1 MKIYLLPVFCAS
13 MAIFN
18 WMPGGMQAQQLFTS
32 NEALSASQLMQ
43 PRPLNYWPEGDAIV
57 CVNGKNRFTRALYG
71 GSSAFRL
78 ETSDYPEFGL
88 FMPYMGGNI
97 LIDEIRVS
105 GKHGDSIDSLL
116 LSSGEVDV
124 IARYE
129 NGCRI
134 YEFELPRRFRKVP
147 AESAIIRICA
157 SALEKCDAA
166 VFEIESCA
174 NVRTGVELVVRYGAA
189 DNASF
194 SRNGDMGVDR
204 KDCFDFSLAR
214 CRDNVYRI
222 EGETFHLDY
231 GQKSKKGPREMC
243 GIFSKDTRLEIVQ
256 AKLESGNPVDYLK
269 AHILLSSE
277 DSKSTVRHF
286 LLGHPSEVALLLESS
301 QGPKARK
308 NGKNT
313 DGNVFPVQI
322 KDLGDQ
328 WLGKIVEDGI
338 QAAEKKSQTVII
350 ETPDPVMNTLGAS
363 LSMAA
368 DGIWGS
374 DGVWQHGAIGWR
386 MPLPGW
392 RAAYTGDVMG
402 WHDRARVH
410 FNNYAASQLT
420 DVAVDPTLPI
430 MDSSKN
436 LARGLEKIGTPMY
449 SDGYICRFPNN
460 TKKVNH
466 YDMNLVYIDELLWH
480 FNWTGDW
487 AYVYE
492 MWPVLRRHLDWEKR
506 NFDPDNDCLYDAYC
520 CIWASDGLYYSGGA
534 VTHSSAYNHRA
545 NAMASMIARHFA
557 ETGSYEKNGKKIVL
571 NREEI
576 ASFKSAAEKY
586 GKEAQGI
593 LSALNRRLWME
604 REGVWAESQDALGLK
619 RLHRRPALWTVYH
632 AIDSDVATPQQA
644 DRAMSYVDAYIPH
657 IPIRVDSEKNPVS
670 SSVSKMNPAIAT
682 GAQSLLED
690 ILSGGYATVAT
701 TSWQPY
707 GWSINNVAH
716 AEVAHTALAY
726 WQAGRND
733 DGYRLFKSIILDA
746 MFLGASPGNFGQ
758 ISFYDAARSECYRD
772 FGDPVGIISRTIVQG
787 LFGIRPD
794 RLNRR
799 IHIVPGFPS
808 DWEHARIA
816 TTDYEFSMQKHSGGS
831 SLITDWIYQNAGG
844 FETDTLILTVKA
856 EHTGVKAVK
865 VNGKALAGKYGSWRM
880 TEDGAGNPILEMKID
895 MKSTARK
902 NKRASDYQTSYA
914 IQTIWEGAKY
924 ERPAT
929 SSRLDVVKDE
939 LGNLRMG
946 DFSGVDTMRLEPI
959 DLSDY
964 YNLDV
969 KHLFHQQYL
978 SPRWAYTTL
987 ALPTQGIG
995 EWCHPAD
1002 SFHVDDT
1009 GIRSVSVAGNGI
1021 LKTSLSVPFRLQPN
1035 REDQNALFTSRWDN
1049 YPTSV
1054 TLPLHGQASHLYLMM
1069 VGTTNAMQC
1078 RIENGVIRVNYTD
1091 GSCDS
1096 LMLVNP
1102 ATWWPIDQDF
1112 LQGLPAFYLH
1122 QPGGDD
1128 MPAPYRIHLRTA
1140 EVYKPKAV
1148 KLNQKTDGG
1157 AATLLDLLLD
1167 ERKTLR
1173 SVQIETLSNDVI
1185 IGLMG
1190 LTLQR

>member
-1 MKIYLLPVFCAS
+1 MKKKLFPAFCAS
-13 MAIFN
+13 FVILNLATEGIH
-18 WMPGGMQAQQLFTS
+18 AQQLFTS
-32 NEALSASQLMQ
+32 NEALTASQLTQ
-43 PRPLNYWPEGDAIV
+43 PRSLNYWPEGNAIV

-97 LIDEIRVS
+97 LMDEIRIQGENDTSVKTLS
-105 GKHGDSIDSLL
+105 

-129 NGCRI
+129 NGLRV
-134 YEFELPRRFRKVP
+134 YEFELPQRFRKNP
-147 AESAIIRICA
+147 AEGAWVRICA
-157 SALEKCDAA
+157 SALDECDAA
-166 VFEIESCA
+166 VFKIESCA
-174 NVRTGVELVVRYGAA
+174 NVRPGVEWVVRYGAA

-214 CRDNVYRI
+214 CRDNAYRI
-222 EGETFHLDY
+222 EGATFHLNY
-231 GQKSKKGPREMC
+231 GQKSKKGEREMC
-243 GIFSKDTRLEIVQ
+243 GIFSQDTRLEVVQ
-256 AKLESGNPVDYLK
+256 AESEPGTTVHYLN
-269 AHILLSSE
+269 AHVALSSE
-277 DSKSTVRHF
+277 DTKSNARYF
-286 LLGHPSEVALLLESS
+286 LIGHPSAMMLLLKPSEEANSRKTEKNKNKNIPQRQMTGL
-301 QGPKARK
+301 QGPS
-308 NGKNT
+308 
-313 DGNVFPVQI
+313 
-322 KDLGDQ
+322 LGE
-328 WLGKIVEDGI
+328 IVEGGI
-338 QAAEKKSQTVII
+338 QMAIEKSKTIVI
-350 ETPDPVMNTLGAS
+350 ETPDPTMNTLGSS

-410 FNNYAASQLT
+410 FNNYAASQLV
-420 DVAVDPTLPI
+420 DIPVDPTLPM
-430 MDSSKN
+430 MDSSRN

-449 SDGYICRFPNN
+449 SDGYICRYPNN
-460 TKKVNH
+460 AKKVNH

-545 NAMASMIARHFA
+545 NAMAAMIAKHFA
-557 ETGSYEKNGKKIVL
+557 ETGFYEKEGKKIAL
-571 NREEI
+571 SSDEI
-576 ASFKSAAEKY
+576 AAFKNAAEKY
-586 GKEAQGI
+586 GKEAEGI

-604 REGVWAESQDALGLK
+604 KEGVWAESQDALGLR

-632 AIDSDVATPQQA
+632 AIDSDVATPRQA

-657 IPIRVDSEKNPVS
+657 IPIRVDAEQN
-670 SSVSKMNPAIAT
+670 SVSPAVSARNPEIAA
-682 GAQSLLED
+682 GKKSLLED
-690 ILSGGYATVAT
+690 IVSGDYATVAT

-733 DGYRLFKSIILDA
+733 DGYHLFKSLVLDA
-746 MFLGASPGNFGQ
+746 MYLGASPGNYGQ

-772 FGDPVGIISRTIVQG
+772 FGDPVGIMSRTIVQG
-787 LFGIRPD
+787 LFGVRPD

-799 IHIVPGFPS
+799 VCLQPGFPS
-808 DWEHARIA
+808 DWENARIA
-816 TTDYEFSMQKHSGGS
+816 TADYEFAMQKHSGS
-831 SLITDWIYQNAGG
+831 SGITDWIYRNAEG
-844 FETDTLILTVKA
+844 FDADTLILTVKS
-856 EHTGVKAVK
+856 EYTGVKAVK
-865 VNGKALAGKYGSWRM
+865 VNGKILGGKYGSWRM
-880 TEDGAGNPILEMKID
+880 IEDGAGNPMLEMKINTG
-895 MKSTARK
+895 TAAKR
-902 NKRASDYQTSYA
+902 NKRSSDYEFSYT
-914 IQTIWEGAKY
+914 IRTIWEGNKY
-924 ERPAT
+924 GKKEKSLRP
-929 SSRLDVVKDE
+929 DVVKEE
-939 LGNLRMG
+939 LGSLRMC
-946 DFSGVDTMRLEPI
+946 DFNDVDTMRLETM

-969 KHLFHQQYL
+969 NHLFHQQYL
-978 SPRWAYTTL
+978 SPRWSYTTL

-1002 SFHVDDT
+1002 SFHVDNT
-1009 GIRSVSVAGNGI
+1009 GVRTLTAAGKGI
-1021 LKTSLSVPFRLQPN
+1021 LQTSLSVPFLLQPGRN
-1035 REDQNALFTSRWDN
+1035 GNNVLFTSWWDN

-1054 TLPLHGQASHLYLMM
+1054 TLPLQGQASHLYMMM

-1078 RIENGVIRVNYTD
+1078 RIENGIIRVNYTD

-1102 ATWWPIDQDF
+1102 STWWPIDQDF
-1112 LQGLPAFYLH
+1112 LQGLPAFYLYES
-1122 QPGGDD
+1122 GADD
-1128 MPAPYRIHLRTA
+1128 MQAPYRMSLRTA
-1140 EVYKPKAV
+1140 EVYRPQAT

-1157 AATLLDLLLD
+1157 AATLFDLLLD
-1167 ERKTLR
+1167 NQKTLQ
-1173 SVQIETLSNDVI
+1173 SVEIETLSNDVI
-1185 IGLMG
+1185 IGVMG